1 MFGTVENYVKKAAG
15 HFLIASSTNK
25 SEITASE
32 QLEADIIHQ
41 FYTGRSTN
49 MSTEQG
55 IFGILF
61 LKH

>member
-1 MFGTVENYVKKAAG
+1 MFGTVENYVKKAAAG
-15 HFLIASSTNK
+15 HFLIANK

-55 IFGILF
+55 FFYILF
-61 LKH
+61 